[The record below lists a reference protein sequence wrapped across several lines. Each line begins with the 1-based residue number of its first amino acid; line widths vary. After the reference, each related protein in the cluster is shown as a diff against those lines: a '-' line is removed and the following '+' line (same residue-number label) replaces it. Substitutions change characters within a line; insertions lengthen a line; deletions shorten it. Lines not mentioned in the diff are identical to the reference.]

1 MFVPSAIRRKNDYN
15 LLEKGFDV
23 HIVHS
28 QILSTKFLQTAK
40 EWIYREGDKPT
51 ASYKHA
57 HDYETLTIQTQIRLP
72 WSHVSQ
78 NLLTVMK

>member
-1 MFVPSAIRRKNDYN
+1 MFVPLAIRRKNDYN

-57 HDYETLTIQTQIRLP
+57 HDYETLMIQTQIRLP